1 MNSITIGRYASTQV
15 LDRYAVLAAIER
27 SLAMIEFDTDG
38 KVIWVNE
45 NFAKAMEYT
54 PAEMLGL
61 PHRTFCTPAYVNSTL
76 YREFWNELKN
86 GRHFQDK
93 IQRVTRNGRLRSLEA
108 TYMPVFD
115 EDGHVQAVVK
125 IATDITERE
134 NTTNQVKNDL
144 QHMSEELLKRAD
156 KGVESSYQIDSAIEQ
171 AVKES
176 DANMQALQLLQNQ
189 ASSVRRTMKSIR
201 DIASQ
206 THLLALNAAIE
217 AAHAGEYGLGFN
229 VVASEV
235 RKLSSQTEAAAKD
248 VNATLEGI
256 AAQVEEI
263 AIGTK
268 RTQTVISD
276 SQIRTRH
283 AIDQFKGIGSA
294 ARELD
299 EQARILAGLQ

>member
-1 MNSITIGRYASTQV
+1 MNRITTGKYASTQV
-15 LDRYAVLAAIER
+15 LDRYAVLAAIEA
-27 SLAMIEFDTDG
+27 SLAMIEFDAEG
-38 KVIWVNE
+38 KVIWAND

-61 PHRTFCTPAYVNSTL
+61 QHRTFCTPAYVSSTQ
-76 YREFWNELKN
+76 YRELWDDLRK

-93 IQRVTRNGRLRSLEA
+93 IQRVTRNGRLRFLEA

-115 EDGHVQAVVK
+115 EEGRVQAVMK

-144 QHMSEELLKRAD
+144 QHMSEELLNRAE
-156 KGVESSYQIDSAIEQ
+156 KGVEGSYQIDSAIEQ

-176 DANMQALQLLQNQ
+176 DANMQVLQLLQNQ
-189 ASSVRRTMKSIR
+189 ANSVRRTMKSIR

-206 THLLALNAAIE
+206 TNLLALNAAIE

-229 VVASEV
+229 VVATEV
-235 RKLSSQTEAAAKD
+235 RKLAGQTEAAARE

-268 RTQTVISD
+268 RTQTVIFD
-276 SQIRTRH
+276 SQERTRY

-299 EQARILAGLQ
+299 EQAKILAGLQ